1 MVIKPRQIPLIDRLV
16 RQPRDG
22 FAFFSKHGF
31 FSFLAVGHKK
41 LSHACGGSPLL
52 QVYLLV
58 LDCTMKRTHT
68 FPTVCSSFSCGMMV
82 SRYVSLMTA
91 DHEEG
96 RGDGTNHLW
105 GAAQALSHGSG
116 VDTGGAG

>member
-1 MVIKPRQIPLIDRLV
+1 MALRSSASMV
-16 RQPRDG
+16 
-22 FAFFSKHGF
+22 F
-31 FSFLAVGHKK
+31 FSFFAVSHPKR
-41 LSHACGGSPLL
+41 SHAYGGSPLL
-52 QVYLLV
+52 KVYLLV
-58 LDCTMKRTHT
+58 LDGTMKKTHS

-82 SRYVSLMTA
+82 SRDVSLITA

-96 RGDGTNHLW
+96 RGDGIDYLW